1 VEGSPIFFDNASAMD
16 LACTA
21 SFAADDAH
29 EKVWLPT
36 TGDTLELT
44 ASMATEVTFRIDS
57 TNEYSLVRNGV
68 SVEFRPDISPPR
80 DDDAMRSGDTLV
92 CVLVSM
98 TFRSSIIGLVL
109 KTSPSNPR
117 YYRRVGRFECYECQK
132 DSSNEEPEDAEA
144 LFEHWFPEIEDMTQL
159 DDGPQRTFI
168 VV

>member
-1 VEGSPIFFDNASAMD
+1 MD
-16 LACTA
+16 LACKA
-21 SFAADDAH
+21 SFPNGDAQ
-29 EKVWLPT
+29 ETVWSPT
-36 TGDTLELT
+36 TGASLELT
-44 ASMATEVTFRIDS
+44 ASMATEVSFRIDS
-57 TNEYSLVRNGV
+57 TNEYTLIRNGV
-68 SVEFRPDISPPR
+68 GVEFRPDIIPPR
-80 DDDAMRSGDTLV
+80 GEDVMQTGEKLV

-109 KTSPSNPR
+109 KTSSTNPR

-132 DSSNEEPEDAEA
+132 VDGEEEPEDAEA